1 MSRRALS
8 AVVLAALA
16 FSFFIAARR
25 RVAGTPVPFIPLSL
39 ERSFAIT
46 DPAILDGFSFERV
59 MNTLVE
65 GTNVTALALYQ
76 QWWDTQNAKPG
87 RVAGNANAPHCDDF
101 LVDGRP
107 AFNGFPRRCPTP
119 EGALAVT
126 NPFTPPEWFPIGVMN
141 RFDLTPPDGANCGQY
156 RMLFARRGAQRDDRL
171 HLIFEAV
178 LPNPNPSA
186 GLAACR
192 PVAEFWASLTSIDA
206 PSTRRAELERFFFQG
221 LPGFAPVVQRANFS
235 LASGGGIRSLQHDV
249 ASRINPRFYQ
259 FRLETVNG
267 APQMQPDVLEN
278 MPIARLFDADN
289 TSSIA
294 VRFREEFLRQL
305 PGLALRDV
313 NLYFMNIPREYLM
326 AESDPVDGELAFI
339 FSVPFNNRTSA
350 AGQFRDRVDAELR
363 RLGSTVTSR
372 EIVVRAETQ
381 SCVGCHFVSGP
392 VGEGVVF
399 PRSASGHEHVT
410 EEFQIQG
417 ENGPRFAI
425 SPAMQDV
432 FIPHRMQILRDFLTS
447 GKPPVHSN

>member
-1 MSRRALS
+1 MPRRALLA
-8 AVVLAALA
+8 AVVAALA

-25 RVAGTPVPFIPLSL
+25 RATVQPGAFIPLNL

-46 DPAILDGFSFERV
+46 DPAVLDGFSFERV
-59 MNTLVE
+59 MTTLTA

-87 RVAGNANAPHCDDF
+87 RVAGNAGGPHCDDF
-101 LVDGRP
+101 LVNGQP

-126 NPFTPPEWFPIGVMN
+126 NPFTPAEWFPIGAIN

-156 RMLFARRGAQRDDRL
+156 RLLFARRGANRDDRL

-178 LPNPNPSA
+178 LPNPDPSA

-192 PVAEFWASLTSIDA
+192 PVAGFWASLSAIDA

-221 LPGFAPVVQRANFS
+221 LPGFAPAIDRANFS

-259 FRLETVNG
+259 FRLEIVNG
-267 APQMQPDVLEN
+267 APQIQPDVLEN

-289 TSSIA
+289 TSDIA
-294 VRFREEFLRQL
+294 VRFREEFMRQL
-305 PGLALRDV
+305 PTLAVRDV

-339 FSVPFNNRTSA
+339 F
-350 AGQFRDRVDAELR
+350 
-363 RLGSTVTSR
+363 
-372 EIVVRAETQ
+372 
-381 SCVGCHFVSGP
+381 
-392 VGEGVVF
+392 
-399 PRSASGHEHVT
+399 
-410 EEFQIQG
+410 
-417 ENGPRFAI
+417 
-425 SPAMQDV
+425 
-432 FIPHRMQILRDFLTS
+432 
-447 GKPPVHSN
+447 